1 MTETKTV
8 ERDMS
13 VFTKQTMKNGI
24 VKDKPGRRKL
34 FAQYNET
41 ATATYDELHARPL
54 NRVYQEREPE
64 LRQQRVLETR
74 SWHDPQQN
82 DLSHSRGL
90 RKTSDGLNHPSGL
103 TPAFMRF

>member
-13 VFTKQTMKNGI
+13 AFTKQTMKNGL

-90 RKTSDGLNHPSGL
+90 RKTSDGLNHPSG
-103 TPAFMRF
+103 

>member
-64 LRQQRVLETR
+64 LRQLK
-74 SWHDPQQN
+74 SAQQEA
-82 DLSHSRGL
+82 G
-90 RKTSDGLNHPSGL
+90 TIPSKMTCRIREG
-103 TPAFMRF
+103 

>member
-1 MTETKTV
+1 MRVMTETKTV

-13 VFTKQTMKNGI
+13 VFTKQTMKNGL
-24 VKDKPGRRKL
+24 VKDKHGL
-34 FAQYNET
+34 IAQYNET

-74 SWHDPQQN
+74 SWRDP
-82 DLSHSRGL
+82 SKVTC
-90 RKTSDGLNHPSGL
+90 RKP
-103 TPAFMRF
+103 

>member
-13 VFTKQTMKNGI
+13 VFTKQTMKNGL
-24 VKDKPGRRKL
+24 VKDKHGRRKL

-64 LRQQRVLETR
+64 LRQR
-74 SWHDPQQN
+74 
-82 DLSHSRGL
+82 
-90 RKTSDGLNHPSGL
+90 TSGVSSARPW
-103 TPAFMRF
+103 

>member
-41 ATATYDELHARPL
+41 ATATSLHRL
-54 NRVYQEREPE
+54 SR
-64 LRQQRVLETR
+64 R
-74 SWHDPQQN
+74 SD
-82 DLSHSRGL
+82 SGA
-90 RKTSDGLNHPSGL
+90 TS
-103 TPAFMRF
+103 

>member
-13 VFTKQTMKNGI
+13 VFTKQTMKNGL
-24 VKDKPGRRKL
+24 VKDKHGRRKL

-41 ATATYDELHARPL
+41 ATATYDELRGRPL

-64 LRQQRVLETR
+64 LRQQKSARNKKLAR
-74 SWHDPQQN
+74 SQQSN
-82 DLSHSRGL
+82 LSQALMSPCRAQKL
-90 RKTSDGLNHPSGL
+90 RR
-103 TPAFMRF
+103 A